1 MSRDDTDDA
10 FSVLDRLRDLL
21 VDLAGVRD
29 SIDRNEPLRNGIDA
43 KLLELEQGRVELEAL
58 YEDATQELP

>member
-10 FSVLDRLRDLL
+10 FSVLYRLRDLL